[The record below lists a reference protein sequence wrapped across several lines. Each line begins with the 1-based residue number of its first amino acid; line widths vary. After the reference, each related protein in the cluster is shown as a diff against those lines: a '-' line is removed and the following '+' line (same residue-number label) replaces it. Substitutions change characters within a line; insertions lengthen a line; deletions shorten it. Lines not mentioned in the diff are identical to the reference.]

1 MQKEINYLKNE
12 LRHARRRRTPS
23 QSDSSSDSEKDGSY
37 HHKSRTP
44 PSESFLYEKEHHHEH
59 RYKSSTCKGM
69 ENGAISKVLNQ
80 ISKLPFTRKIEGAIL
95 PRWFHQPTFTI
106 YNSRTDPVKH
116 VSHFNQR
123 MAIHSK
129 DEALMLKVFPSSL
142 EPVAMRWFD
151 GQRANSIDSFKE
163 LTRTFGSHFITCT
176 RVVRPIDSI
185 LSLFMREWETLKTYS
200 NRY

>member
-1 MQKEINYLKNE
+1 MQKEINSLKNE

-23 QSDSSSDSEKDGSY
+23 QSNSSSDSEKDGSY
-37 HHKSRTP
+37 HRKSRTP
-44 PSESFLYEKEHHHEH
+44 PSESFSYEKEHHHEH
-59 RYKSSTCKGM
+59 RYKSSTCRGL
-69 ENGAISKVLNQ
+69 ENDAMSKVLNQ
-80 ISKLPFTRKIEGAIL
+80 ISKLPFTRKIKGAIL

-123 MAIHSK
+123 MVVHSK
-129 DEALMLKVFPSSL
+129 DETLMLKVFPSSL

-151 GQRANSIDSFKE
+151 GQRVNSIDSFKE
-163 LTRTFGSHFITCT
+163 LTCTFGSYFITCT

-185 LSLFMREWETLKTYS
+185 LSLFIREWETLKTYS
-200 NRY
+200 DRY